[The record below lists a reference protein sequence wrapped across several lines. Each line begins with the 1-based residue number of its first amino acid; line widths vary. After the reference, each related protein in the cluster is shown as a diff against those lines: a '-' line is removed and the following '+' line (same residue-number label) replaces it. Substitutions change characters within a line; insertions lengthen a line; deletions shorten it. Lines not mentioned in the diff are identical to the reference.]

1 MENDDSFTKKINL
14 FRKLSFYL
22 VMRTFKSEIDEEMRL
37 DMKYNLSR
45 TKDEMEK
52 VKLFI
57 NKRRIL
63 QDRYKYYNMK
73 SSYAP
78 MCNGIRN
85 LWSWM
90 RKNYFSFRVRDTLD
104 ENNYAKYMKRVNM
117 PLKLELFIFLL
128 SKYA

>member
-1 MENDDSFTKKINL
+1 
-14 FRKLSFYL
+14 
-22 VMRTFKSEIDEEMRL
+22 
-37 DMKYNLSR
+37 
-45 TKDEMEK
+45 
-52 VKLFI
+52 
-57 NKRRIL
+57 
-63 QDRYKYYNMK
+63 MK

-117 PLKLELFIFLL
+117 PLKLELFSFLL

>member
-57 NKRRIL
+57 NKYI
-63 QDRYKYYNMK
+63 QITKIFIK
-73 SSYAP
+73 ISYH
-78 MCNGIRN
+78 
-85 LWSWM
+85 
-90 RKNYFSFRVRDTLD
+90 
-104 ENNYAKYMKRVNM
+104 
-117 PLKLELFIFLL
+117 EL
-128 SKYA
+128 